1 MTEAAKDMLSG
12 FSDALAEQEQLARPL
27 VVKISAQGHRVRS
40 GVLWRNGV
48 AVASEQGFPDV
59 DEAMTTLGDGNTIT
73 ARVAGRDPGTNVIAL
88 RFDSTLAPAPLP
100 AAEPRPGALVV
111 AYGAAEDGVSV
122 RLGVIHSVGPTWHS
136 RAGGRIDR
144 RILLDISLARR
155 EEGGPVLDAS
165 GGLLGMST
173 LGPRG
178 RVLVIPSATIESVI
192 EPLLAKGR
200 IERGWLGV
208 ALQPV
213 LVPEALRSEAGQSH
227 GLIIMGVSQDGPAA
241 LANVQVGDVVLS
253 VGGERIASAAAVAR
267 RLGPEAVGQQI
278 ELRLI
283 RAGALQTVRVTIR
296 AQPAR

>member
-12 FSDALAEQEQLARPL
+12 FSNALAEQEQLARPL

-59 DEAMTTLGDGNTIT
+59 DEAMTTLGDGNAIT

-111 AYGAAEDGVSV
+111 AYGAAEEGVSL

-144 RILLDISLARR
+144 RILLDISLDRR

-241 LANVQVGDVVLS
+241 LANVQVGDVLLS

-283 RAGALQTVRVTIR
+283 RAGALQTV
-296 AQPAR
+296 